1 MACGLP
7 VVASSRAGASVIVND
22 RRNGMI
28 LRDPEDSQELARLLR
43 ALCANPDLCRQIGQ
57 EAWVTAQQQTW
68 DRNAEAVWQL
78 LEEVAARKHSAHALH
93 GNP

>member
-1 MACGLP
+1 
-7 VVASSRAGASVIVND
+7 
-22 RRNGMI
+22 MI
-28 LRDPEDSQELARLLR
+28 LRDPEDSQELAGLLR

-57 EAWVTAQQQTW
+57 EACATAQQQTW